1 MSVAYPDPAPPN
13 RTFPVGEGGQNT
25 PQLMPVLILTI
36 VALAAGGAMTLL
48 MWRYPRQS
56 RFVRMPALAS
66 ADKVGEVARRHSSVR
81 HLLGRRL
88 DPESATGLALSLA
101 LAVLV
106 AGGAALGLLAYL
118 VRTNARLLSI
128 DNSVAKW
135 GERNASPLSTHIL
148 TGITQL
154 GSIDVVIGLAVVL
167 VLGEWLRTRG
177 RWILPFVVVV
187 LVGEELLST
196 VIKNLVDRARP
207 AFNPAAASLGPS
219 FPSGHT
225 TTAAAF
231 YAAAALLLGRRR
243 PRNARAILAGAAVA
257 VAVAVASSRVL
268 LDVHWLSDVI
278 GGLALGWAWFSVCA
292 VAFGGRLLEF
302 GAGAEVAKEVAESG
316 APHDGPGA
324 GGPKRLDPVA
334 PGSRRS

>member
-1 MSVAYPDPAPPN
+1 
-13 RTFPVGEGGQNT
+13 
-25 PQLMPVLILTI
+25 MPVLLLML
-36 VALAAGGAMTLL
+36 VALSAGTGIALL
-48 MWRYPRQS
+48 TWRYPRQS
-56 RFVRMPALAS
+56 RFARMPALAS
-66 ADKVGEVARRHSSVR
+66 ADRVGKVAARHSSVR
-81 HLLGRRL
+81 LLVGRRL

-106 AGGAALGLLAYL
+106 LGGAVLGLLAYL

-128 DNSVAKW
+128 DSSVAKW
-135 GERNASPLSTHIL
+135 GERNASPLSTHML
-148 TGITQL
+148 TAITQL
-154 GSIDVVIGLAVVL
+154 GSIDVVIGLAAVL
-167 VLGEWLRTRG
+167 VLAEWLRTRS

-187 LVGEELLST
+187 LAGEELLST
-196 VIKNLVDRARP
+196 VIKDLVDRARP

-243 PRNARAILAGAAVA
+243 PRVARAIIAGGAVA
-257 VAVAVASSRVL
+257 IAVAVASSRVL

-302 GAGAEVAKEVAESG
+302 GAGAAIAKELADSG
-316 APHDGPGA
+316 SPSDGRRSRRP
-324 GGPKRLDPVA
+324 RRFDPIA